1 MNPSADYY
9 RNKNKHTSHIIRIG
23 DAFDFPD
30 AKDVELSPEKRLSPK
45 RDMSP
50 QEKKEYIV
58 NTKLHY
64 LPANIR
70 ETGLH
75 IQGHYELALKRRH
88 GAKKMF

>member
-1 MNPSADYY
+1 
-9 RNKNKHTSHIIRIG
+9 
-23 DAFDFPD
+23 
-30 AKDVELSPEKRLSPK
+30 
-45 RDMSP
+45 MSP
-50 QEKKEYIV
+50 QEKKEYIF

-64 LPANIR
+64 LPANIK